1 MDRLSFN
8 VDDTATGPYGVSYTS
23 VGIGLVPA
31 ETRPTVPRWH
41 GGAPVYDADG
51 ARICGALTCGDTH
64 FARGRCRRHY
74 HRLRA
79 RGLL

>member
-1 MDRLSFN
+1 MGSVLDFDP
-8 VDDTATGPYGVSYTS
+8 DDTSTGPYTSGGV
-23 VGIGLVPA
+23 GLAPP
-31 ETRPTVPRWH
+31 EQRPTVPRWH

-51 ARICGALTCGDTH
+51 SRVCGALTCGDTH

>member
-1 MDRLSFN
+1 MDRCDFDP
-8 VDDTATGPYGVSYTS
+8 DDTSTGPY
-23 VGIGLVPA
+23 LDVPLPDTTPA
-31 ETRPTVPRWH
+31 APTRWH
-41 GGAPVYDADG
+41 SGAPVYDADG
-51 ARICGALTCGDTH
+51 ARICGALTCGDAH